1 MSENEQKGTGPTQGA
16 SSAGGAAAADHGQEQ
31 THFNEGKGRVER
43 GTGKDDFFDAP
54 EFDGALAGNNNKTLM
69 KQRLAIM
76 CGAAVFLGAGLWYIA
91 GDSLQGDKKVGGDK
105 KVAIT
110 MTDAVDPANAQKE
123 WMARAEVDQQ
133 QLNGRLNSLTQQE
146 QELKAL
152 KEQLAKTQTD
162 KTAMESDGKQV
173 FNAYEQE
180 NQRLRAALEA
190 AKAGPVQPAM
200 PAYSPS
206 NPIYKPAAGAP
217 GPGAGPQAAAA
228 MAAVRSNEIKMI
240 SFTDGKTLPNATPVE
255 PGKTVYSD
263 SANYLPPNS
272 IAAARAIVGVDAV
285 AGVKSQTDPLPVV
298 LRITGPARSVYA
310 DGKLLR
316 TNIQGCLVNGAAIGE
331 LSSEKVYVK
340 LQRMTCPQPGGRYA
354 VSEVKGFISFGGKTG
369 VRGRVV
375 SREGSLATQAFL
387 AGMIGGFG
395 RGFSANSNS
404 LLAGSTSVSVNG
416 SRQKLSPGEI
426 VEGGLG
432 EGVAKSGDM
441 VSNYLIE
448 RAEQYQPVIEMPTG
462 IDVEIVFLDGV
473 FIRN

>member
-1 MSENEQKGTGPTQGA
+1 MSDNEQKSA
-16 SSAGGAAAADHGQEQ
+16 SAADGSATASAAAGPDRVQEQ
-31 THFNEGKGRVER
+31 ATLNEAKGRAER
-43 GTGKDDFFDAP
+43 PAAKDDFFDAP
-54 EFDGALAGNNNKTLM
+54 EFDGAIAGKNHKTLA
-69 KQRLAIM
+69 KQKLAIM

-91 GDSLQGDKKVGGDK
+91 GDSLHGDGTLGSDK

-123 WMARAEVDQQ
+123 WMARTEVDQQ
-133 QLNGRLNSLTQQE
+133 QLNGRLNALTQQE

-152 KEQLAKTQTD
+152 KEQLSKSQND
-162 KTAMESDGKQV
+162 KSSMESDGKQV

-190 AKAGPVQPAM
+190 AKAGPGT
-200 PAYSPS
+200 PS
-206 NPIYKPAAGAP
+206 LPSFAPGNPIYKPAAGAS
-217 GPGAGPQAAAA
+217 GPAAGPQAVAA

-240 SFTDGKTLPNATPVE
+240 SFMDGKSVPNATPVE

-272 IAAARAIVGVDAV
+272 FATARVIVGVDAA

-298 LRITGPARSVYA
+298 LRVTGPARSVYA
-310 DGKLLR
+310 EGKLLK
-316 TNIQGCLVNGAAIGE
+316 TNIQGCLVNGAAQGD

-387 AGMIGGFG
+387 AGMVGGFG

-404 LLAGSTSVSVNG
+404 VLTGANVSVNG
-416 SRQKLSPGEI
+416 QRQKLSAGEI

-462 IDVEIVFLDGV
+462 IDVEVVFLDGV